1 MENWDEENVRFDFK
15 WLLLK
20 ESSHLKCWD
29 LSVVQTQGLHLVQ
42 IFNPS
47 GEMPESKGHDEDKDS
62 VPEGELTKF
71 SQMTLKE
78 LLSSIYSPLLF
89 FSVFSTIVFLFLLSG
104 AQMSLLVIAA
114 KTT

>member
-1 MENWDEENVRFDFK
+1 M
-15 WLLLK
+15 
-20 ESSHLKCWD
+20 CI
-29 LSVVQTQGLHLVQ
+29 Q
-42 IFNPS
+42 IFIPL
-47 GEMPESKGHDEDKDS
+47 GELPESKSHDEDEDS
-62 VPEGELTKF
+62 VPESELTKF

-89 FSVFSTIVFLFLLSG
+89 FLCFFSTIVFLFLLSG